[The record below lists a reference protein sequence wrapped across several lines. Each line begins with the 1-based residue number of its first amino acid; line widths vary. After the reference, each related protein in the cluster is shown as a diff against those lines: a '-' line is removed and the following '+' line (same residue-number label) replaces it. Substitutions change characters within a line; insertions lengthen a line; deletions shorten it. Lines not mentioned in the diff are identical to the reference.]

1 MLTKL
6 EKKRIIEWITCDGQ
20 VDGIQEEAMPRA
32 DIPNVEIDDFIAT
45 CGDIL
50 LDWISNHES

>member
-1 MLTKL
+1 MLSKI
-6 EKKRIIEWITCDGQ
+6 EKTRIIEWITCDGQ

-32 DIPNVEIDDFIAT
+32 DIPNIEIEDFIAK

-50 LDWISNHES
+50 TDWISNHE